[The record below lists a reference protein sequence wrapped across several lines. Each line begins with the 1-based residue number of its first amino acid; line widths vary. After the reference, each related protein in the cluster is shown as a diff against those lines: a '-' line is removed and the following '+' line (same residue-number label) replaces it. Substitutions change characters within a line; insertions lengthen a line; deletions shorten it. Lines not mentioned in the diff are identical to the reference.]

1 MAALIL
7 PDDLEARL
15 RAAGAV
21 DEDSLRAAL
30 ERDPQ
35 LAADLQDFIEAN
47 PEAQAAMQMAA
58 LLQAFAAVQDADQ
71 LYAFWQQVPTELEQ
85 PFIELVKRALADAPA
100 DANPA
105 ALAAWRA
112 RLDDFRRLCDQARQE
127 LPPLLRAIQ
136 AFVRADTWAAAQRVV
151 EEHPELLSD
160 ETLALFERLIA
171 AAHTQVDADARR
183 ILVERRDLLRR
194 CREVGAAQ
202 AFAEKKGSR
211 TLFARSIPPPV

>member
-1 MAALIL
+1 MAAFIL

-47 PEAQAAMQMAA
+47 PEARAAMQLAA
-58 LLQAFAAVQDADQ
+58 LLQAFAAVQDAEQ
-71 LYAFWQQVPTELEQ
+71 LRAFWQQVPTELEQ
-85 PFIELVKRALADAPA
+85 PFIELVERALSEMPA
-100 DANPA
+100 GNDPS

-112 RLDDFRRLCDQARQE
+112 RLADFRRLCDEARQE
-127 LPPLLRAIQ
+127 LPPLLQAIQ
-136 AFVRADTWAAAQRVV
+136 AFVRADTWAASRRVV
-151 EEHPELLSD
+151 ERHPELLSD

-171 AAHTQVDADARR
+171 AARAQGDTDAGR
-183 ILVERRDLLRR
+183 ILVEHRDLLRR
-194 CREVGAAQ
+194 CRTVGAAQ
-202 AFAEKKGSR
+202 AFAEKTGA
-211 TLFARSIPPPV
+211 TAAPGAH